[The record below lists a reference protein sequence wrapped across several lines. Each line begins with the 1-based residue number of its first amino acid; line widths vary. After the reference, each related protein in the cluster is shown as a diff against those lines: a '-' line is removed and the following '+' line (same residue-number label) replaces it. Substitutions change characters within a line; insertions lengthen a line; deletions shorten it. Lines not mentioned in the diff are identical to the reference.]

1 MLAVMSRNWT
11 IIIPE
16 TELAEQ
22 FIRASGPG
30 GQNVNKVST
39 AVELRFD
46 VRHSPSLSEPIRI
59 RLARLAGHRLTKD
72 GVLVIRADRF
82 RAQEQNRS
90 DARERL
96 HAMIDEARKEPKRRV
111 KTRPT
116 KASKERR
123 IDTKARRGD
132 VKRGRAKRIGTD

>member
-1 MLAVMSRNWT
+1 MSRALAIT
-11 IIIPE
+11 IPE
-16 TELAEQ
+16 SELSEQ

-46 VRHSPSLSEPIRI
+46 VRNSPSLPGPVR
-59 RLARLAGHRLTKD
+59 ARLIRFAGHRLTKD

-82 RAQEQNRS
+82 RTQEANRS
-90 DARERL
+90 DARDRL
-96 HAMIDEARKEPKRRV
+96 QALVDKAGIEPKRRV

-123 IDTKARRGD
+123 LQSKTKRSD
-132 VKRGRAKRIGTD
+132 VKRGRGKRISED

>member
-1 MLAVMSRNWT
+1 MSSRFS
-11 IIIPE
+11 IIVPE
-16 TELAEQ
+16 AELSEQ
-22 FIRASGPG
+22 FIRSSGPG

-46 VRHSPSLSEPIRI
+46 VRHSPSLPAPVRA

-82 RAQEQNRS
+82 RTQEANRS
-90 DARERL
+90 DARDRL
-96 HAMIDEARKEPKRRV
+96 QQLVDQAAIEPKRRV

-123 IDTKARRGD
+123 LDSKTRRSD
-132 VKRGRAKRIGTD
+132 VKRGRGKRMSDE